1 VEKAESRWRTVAAP
15 CACRQVASMRGSSGR
30 SRRATRDRQLRVAT
44 RGSHEASH
52 RCYEHPRVWKDFREA
67 GEHVSEQRV
76 ARLMRAEGLRA
87 FHTPRVGDGMKRR
100 GPDAGLLH
108 HSDQGCTYASDDYR
122 TRLEQAG
129 ITCSMSRRRNCFDNA
144 VMESWFA
151 TVKSEAGER
160 FESHAHAKEA
170 LFDYIEVFYN
180 QRRRPLHARTDQPYG
195 VRAMSRSGGVVTRST
210 ERDQCHG
217 LTSNEV
223 SAGD

>member
-1 VEKAESRWRTVAAP
+1 MEKAESRWRTVAAP

-87 FHTPRVGDGMKRR
+87 FHTPRVGDGLKRR

-144 VMESWFA
+144 VMETGSPRSRAKRASALKA
-151 TVKSEAGER
+151 THTPKRPCSTTSRCSITSGV
-160 FESHAHAKEA
+160 AHSTLEQISPAE
-170 LFDYIEVFYN
+170 FD
-180 QRRRPLHARTDQPYG
+180 R
-195 VRAMSRSGGVVTRST
+195 
-210 ERDQCHG
+210 
-217 LTSNEV
+217 
-223 SAGD
+223 